1 MSHRGGRLSRTF
13 ENPNF
18 DLDADQENNEMLVG
32 DIRRVMRIALAVVVA
47 FAVVLMIGASPES
60 GVNLLLI
67 VAVPL
72 VVILA
77 LGELLGVWIRRTRRS

>member
-1 MSHRGGRLSRTF
+1 MSHRGERLSRTF
-13 ENPNF
+13 ENPDF

-32 DIRRVMRIALAVVVA
+32 DIRRVMRIALGVVVA
-47 FAVVLMIGASPES
+47 FSVVLMIGASPES